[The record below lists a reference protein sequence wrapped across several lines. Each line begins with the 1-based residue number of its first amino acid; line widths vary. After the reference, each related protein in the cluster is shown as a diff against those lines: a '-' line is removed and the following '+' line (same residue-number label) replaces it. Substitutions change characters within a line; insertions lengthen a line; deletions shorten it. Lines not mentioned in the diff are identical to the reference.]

1 MDQTITQGD
10 LAALARKLDELGD
23 VLTEK
28 EQTLLLAVFRL
39 AGKEIN
45 DRVRASASSG
55 SGSQTESGRAVA
67 AARTTGRLSAGF
79 KDAFVPVGTADFN
92 LRGGL
97 DEVAGGVGIG
107 VVY

>member
-1 MDQTITQGD
+1 MDQTITQED

-28 EQTLLLAVFRL
+28 EQTLLLAVFKL

-45 DRVRASASSG
+45 DRVRASASAG
-55 SGSQTESGRAVA
+55 GGSQTESGRGLAVA
-67 AARTTGRLSAGF
+67 RPSGRLSAGF
-79 KDAFVPVGTADFN
+79 KDAFVPVGMADFN

-97 DEVAGGVGIG
+97 DEAAGGVGIG

>member
-1 MDQTITQGD
+1 MDQTIKQED

-28 EQTLLLAVFRL
+28 EQALLLAVFKL

-45 DRVRASASSG
+45 DRVRASTSG
-55 SGSQTESGRAVA
+55 GGSQTESGRGVA
-67 AARTTGRLSAGF
+67 IARPSGALSSGF
-79 KDAFVPVGTADFN
+79 KDAFVSVGTADFN

-97 DEVAGGVGIG
+97 DEAAGGVGIG